1 MGKLEHK
8 LFFFLYYRFSFY
20 FFYLI
25 VWFQKISIPPPPRKT
40 FWFAPPLP
48 PGFSLPGGSLM
59 TPPPLRNFQK
69 FCTYKKESKY
79 QLSYVNTIEFYYNS
93 VNIKVNFN
101 KNITLC
107 WVYYPA
113 KVLASSPSTLQIMF
127 VLFLCKI
134 ISLNIWVARRLFRVF
149 VQTLMRT
156 FHSIKQ
162 LRKQ

>member
-1 MGKLEHK
+1 MCCCYGDLIGTPME
-8 LFFFLYYRFSFY
+8 YYTII
-20 FFYLI
+20 I
-25 VWFQKISIPPPPRKT
+25 VWFQKISIPPHGRLFDLHPPSPQD
-40 FWFAPPLP
+40 FPFQ
-48 PGFSLPGGSLM
+48 GGLWWP
-59 TPPPLRNFQK
+59 PPPLRNFQK